1 MKSDNHK
8 ASPICAAF
16 VFQMREVFGEQVA
29 SKDALAW
36 LDHVSTDMEA
46 EAYTFGAVD
55 SCASGYGA
63 PHIRQR
69 LYFVADSNGRHTS
82 TEREQRSREQRL
94 LAQGDGVGELADA
107 QRDGRRADQPRREPE
122 GREADWRIGATSE
135 LADAADERTRR
146 PGQTE
151 PSGDGEENGIPRT
164 DSGIATSGLAD
175 AEDAERRAGER
186 REKAGIGPHGERR
199 WRSASDGV
207 AGDMG
212 DTEQPGLEGHT
223 GHGDDRDQP
232 GRQREGEA
240 GSTPTAGFWGDA
252 VWLPCRDGKARP
264 TKPGIF
270 PLAHGAPARVGR
282 LRAYGNAI
290 CAPAAAEFVKAF
302 LGAE

>member
-1 MKSDNHK
+1 
-8 ASPICAAF
+8 
-16 VFQMREVFGEQVA
+16 MRLIRECRPESVFGEQVA
-29 SKDALAW
+29 SKDALSW
-36 LDHVSTDMEA
+36 LDHVSTDLEG
-46 EAYTFGAVD
+46 EGYTFGSVD
-55 SCASGYGA
+55 TCAAGFGA

-69 LYFVADSNGRHTS
+69 LYFV
-82 TEREQRSREQRL
+82 
-94 LAQGDGVGELADA
+94 
-107 QRDGRRADQPRREPE
+107 
-122 GREADWRIGATSE
+122 
-135 LADAADERTRR
+135 ADAADERTRR

-270 PLAHGAPARVGR
+270 PLAHGTSQRVGR

-290 CAPAAAEFVKAF
+290 CAPQAAEFVGAF
-302 LGAE
+302 LSHSTET